1 MELAATAAAEEEDNK
16 RNDDYPG
23 AVVVKKIAK
32 TIVHSSSPFGGISLP
47 PATIL

>member
-1 MELAATAAAEEEDNK
+1 MELAATAAEEEDNE
-16 RNDDYPG
+16 RNDDYPS

-32 TIVHSSSPFGGISLP
+32 TIVHSSSPFGSIFLP